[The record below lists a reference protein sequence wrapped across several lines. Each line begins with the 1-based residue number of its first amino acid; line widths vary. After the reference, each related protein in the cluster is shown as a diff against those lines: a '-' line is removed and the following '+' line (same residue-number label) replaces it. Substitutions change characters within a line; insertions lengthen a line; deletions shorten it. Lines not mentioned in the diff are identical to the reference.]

1 MYRKYP
7 YLQDSYYEDANT
19 GLTRRAF
26 LSKLDKF
33 VNQKRYV
40 RLTLLDWNEN
50 PIKEIQGEI
59 TGGNISMDGSSSVR
73 RTCTLSTSVSSG
85 GYSVDDAEDDFAI
98 NKKVFVEVGI
108 ENHTTEYKDYPI
120 LWFPQG
126 VFFIKSCSCNTSAT
140 SAVAMSLSLIDKM
153 AMLNGVA
160 GGTFPATT
168 ILDEEDTQ
176 LADGSEASVKVPI
189 YRIIQEVV
197 NHFGNEDLTRIVIE
211 DVDLRIKRIVR
222 WMGTTPL
229 YMWKSSGTQDAY
241 YEVSTEKPEDRNDYR
256 VYETGMDVGYVYDDL
271 VWTGSE
277 LTANAKDTC
286 VTVLDKIKQ
295 YLGNYE
301 YFYDVFGVFHFR
313 EIKNYLNTTQA
324 TLLVNDMNEN
334 NYLVETAVPKSIY
347 TFEDDRNLLSINV
360 TPQYENIKNDFI
372 VQGERKNTITNVSS
386 TVRYHLAID
395 KKPKVGNHYSNIL
408 IYKELGTNTQKAVCP
423 RIVASLPSVG
433 DSSYV
438 YMEGGT
444 GGQAYVWNDSSWKK
458 VETVAYYEGKDA
470 HFFSDFYTPTDWR
483 TELYMQGVVAKG
495 LATDKGYYY
504 EELEAFWP
512 QMYDLV
518 NHRYFA
524 EDKSS
529 DGTLVASLYDGNFFL
544 DIIDSQTSP
553 LGKYSVSNI
562 GRRTDVVTS
571 NDVNCLFEPEIPD
584 VVFLNADLSDED
596 ANKLKD
602 LRDEATKGGQSWTQV
617 RGDVYGALATG
628 GYHNDAFNQVAF
640 ELYTHT
646 TYQRTVSLT
655 SIPVYYLE
663 PNLRVT
669 INDKTTNTYGDFMI
683 QNLSIPFDVGGTMS
697 VTLNECV
704 VKR

>member
-19 GLTRRAF
+19 GVTRRAF
-26 LSKLDKF
+26 LAKLDKF

-40 RLTLLDWNEN
+40 RLTLLDWDEN
-50 PIKEIQGEI
+50 PIKEVQGEI
-59 TGGNISMDGSSSVR
+59 TGGSISMDGSSSVR
-73 RTCTLSTSVSSG
+73 RTCSLSTSVSAG
-85 GYSVDDAEDDFAI
+85 GYSVEDAEDDFAI
-98 NKKVFVEVGI
+98 NKKIFVEVGI
-108 ENHTTEYKDYPI
+108 ENHTHEYPEYPI

-126 VFFIKSCSCNTSAT
+126 VFFIKTCSCNTSAT
-140 SAVAMSLSLIDKM
+140 SAVSISLSLIDKM

-176 LADGSEASVKVPI
+176 IDGASVTVKVPI

-229 YMWKSSGTQDAY
+229 YMWKSSNTQEAY
-241 YEVSTEKPEDRNDYR
+241 CMTSTTKPEDRDDYR

-347 TFEDDRNLLSINV
+347 TFEDNGNLLSINV

-372 VQGERKNTITNVSS
+372 VQGERKNTVTNSSS

-395 KKPKVGNHYSNIL
+395 KKPKVGNHYPKIL
-408 IYKELGTNTQKAVCP
+408 VYKELRTNTQKAIRP
-423 RIVASLPSVG
+423 TEGKLPEVG
-433 DSSYV
+433 NSALV
-438 YMEGGT
+438 YMEETT
-444 GGQAYVWNDSSWKK
+444 GPAYVWDDNTWKQ
-458 VETVAYYEGKDA
+458 VEIVKYYAGEEGN
-470 HFFSDFYTPTDWR
+470 FFSDYYTPTDWR
-483 TELYMQGVVAKG
+483 TELYMQGVVASN
-495 LATDKGYYY
+495 LATDKNDYY
-504 EELEAFWP
+504 EELAAFWP
-512 QMYDLV
+512 QVYDLV
-518 NHRYFA
+518 NHKYFA
-524 EDKSS
+524 QEQKG
-529 DGTLVASLYDGNFFL
+529 GTTVSSLYDGNFFL
-544 DIIDSQTSP
+544 DIIDASSSA
-553 LGKYSVSNI
+553 LGQFSVSNI

-571 NDVNCLFEPEIPD
+571 NDINCLFEPEIPD
-584 VVFLNADLSDED
+584 VVFINTDTSNED
-596 ANKLKD
+596 YSKFVS
-602 LRDEATKGGQSWTQV
+602 LREEAQKGGQSWTQV
-617 RGDVYGALATG
+617 RGDVYSALATG
-628 GYHNDAFNQVAF
+628 GYHNDAFNQIAF

-646 TYQRTVSLT
+646 TYQRTISLT
-655 SIPVYYLE
+655 AVPVYYLE
-663 PNLRVT
+663 PNSRVT

-683 QNLSIPFDVGGTMS
+683 QNISVPFEAGGTMS
-697 VTLNECV
+697 ITLNECV
-704 VKR
+704 TKR

>member
-19 GLTRRAF
+19 GVTRRAF
-26 LSKLDKF
+26 LAKLDKF

-40 RLTLLDWNEN
+40 RLTLLDWDEN
-50 PIKEIQGEI
+50 PIKEIQGEV
-59 TGGNISMDGSSSVR
+59 TGGSISMDGSSSVR

-108 ENHTTEYKDYPI
+108 ENHTTEYQDYPI

-126 VFFIKSCSCNTSAT
+126 VFFIKSCSCNASAT
-140 SAVAMSLSLIDKM
+140 SAVSLSLSLIDKM

-176 LADGSEASVKVPI
+176 IDGKDVTVKVPI
-189 YRIIQEVV
+189 YQIIQEVV
-197 NHFGNEDLTRIVIE
+197 NHFGNEDLSRIAIE
-211 DVDLRIKRIVR
+211 DVDTRIKRIVR

-241 YEVSTEKPEDRNDYR
+241 YAVSTEKPEDRTDYR

-324 TLLVNDMNEN
+324 TTLVEDMNEN
-334 NYLVETAVPKSIY
+334 DYLVETAVPKSIY
-347 TFEDDRNLLSINV
+347 TFEDDCNLLSISV

-372 VQGERKNTITNVSS
+372 VQGERKNTITNTSS

-395 KKPKVGNHYSNIL
+395 KKPKVGNHYGNIL
-408 IYKELGTNTQKAVCP
+408 IYKELRTDTQKVTQP
-423 RIVASLPSVG
+423 KEVATLPEVG
-433 DSSYV
+433 DSTIV
-438 YMEGGT
+438 YMEGH
-444 GGQAYVWNDSSWKK
+444 GGQPYVWDDSSWKK
-458 VETVAYYEGKDA
+458 VETVAYYAGDDDQ
-470 HFFSDFYTPTDWR
+470 FYSDCYTTTDWR
-483 TELYMQGVVAKG
+483 TELYMQGLVAKANG
-495 LATDKGYYY
+495 TDKGYYY

-512 QMYDLV
+512 QMYDIA

-524 EDKSS
+524 EEKA
-529 DGTLVASLYDGNFFL
+529 DGGTSVASLYDGNFFL
-544 DIIDSQTSP
+544 DIIDAQSSP
-553 LGKYSVSNI
+553 LGKFGVSNI

-584 VVFLNADLSDED
+584 VVFLNTDVSDDDPGELE
-596 ANKLKD
+596 KL
-602 LRDEATKGGQSWTQV
+602 RQEATKGGQSWTQV

-646 TYQRTVSLT
+646 TYQRTLSLT
-655 SIPVYYLE
+655 AIPVYYLE
-663 PNLRVT
+663 PNTRVT

-683 QNLSIPFDVGGTMS
+683 QNISVPFDVGGTMS

-704 VKR
+704 TKR